1 MSGPVDDENYA
12 TTVDVG
18 FTYSATDAL
27 PSLGV
32 ELSMAH
38 AQEAGLAGQIAP
50 PAAVPLPRERA
61 AKTTGLLGGARGD
74 RNHDLMLV
82 GVRVRK
88 LVRSRVPGP
97 RLVVT
102 EYLVVGVDMVQQ
114 HAYDVEDLQGASLK
128 TDLPRR
134 LMRAPDELLERQG
147 EWQPLPHQSSI
158 VPLRPTAFFCA
169 TCMLQSSHKPCVLCS
184 GSDGTPEHMLLNVQQ
199 FDSRADAQSGTSRGT
214 EAVQSS
220 LDPEQSS
227 ATVPTSS
234 QELVAA
240 CELETAVQSSLED
253 VYGVTEL
260 NSTLRLSVETERA
273 ASLSRA
279 IERELQAAEESSEL
293 LLHEAPGPATAAFL
307 AQSRTVA
314 REEQAVVL
322 PSSSMD
328 TSMSMAMRPRPILS
342 SERTPI
348 LWGPRRALHR
358 IQA

>member
-1 MSGPVDDENYA
+1 MKLGGRRLSIVPTAQHSTRGHAHPGQGKLSLGVSEPVDDENYISE
-12 TTVDVG
+12 VDMG
-18 FTYSATDAL
+18 FTYPATDAL

-114 HAYDVEDLQGASLK
+114 HAYDVEDLQGARLK

-184 GSDGTPEHMLLNVQQ
+184 GSDGTPEHMLLNV
-199 FDSRADAQSGTSRGT
+199 SSLIVWPTLSRGRVV
-214 EAVQSS
+214 AQKLSS
-220 LDPEQSS
+220 RHLIR
-227 ATVPTSS
+227 
-234 QELVAA
+234 
-240 CELETAVQSSLED
+240 
-253 VYGVTEL
+253 
-260 NSTLRLSVETERA
+260 NSRQQRCQRVHKNWWQL
-273 ASLSRA
+273 ASLK
-279 IERELQAAEESSEL
+279 
-293 LLHEAPGPATAAFL
+293 P
-307 AQSRTVA
+307 
-314 REEQAVVL
+314 
-322 PSSSMD
+322 
-328 TSMSMAMRPRPILS
+328 LS
-342 SERTPI
+342 SRRLRTCM
-348 LWGPRRALHR
+348 GPPS
-358 IQA
+358 

>member
-1 MSGPVDDENYA
+1 MPDSVSSGRCLGLAPYAEPLLNCPSGGHGESVMKLGGRRLSIVPTAQHSTRGHAHPGQGKLSLGVSEPVDDENYISE
-12 TTVDVG
+12 VDMG
-18 FTYSATDAL
+18 FTYPATDAL

-114 HAYDVEDLQGASLK
+114 HAYDVEDLQGARLK

-199 FDSRADAQSGTSRGT
+199 FDSMADAQSGTSRGT

-234 QELVAA
+234 QEL
-240 CELETAVQSSLED
+240 
-253 VYGVTEL
+253 
-260 NSTLRLSVETERA
+260 LRA
-273 ASLSRA
+273 
-279 IERELQAAEESSEL
+279 
-293 LLHEAPGPATAAFL
+293 
-307 AQSRTVA
+307 
-314 REEQAVVL
+314 
-322 PSSSMD
+322 
-328 TSMSMAMRPRPILS
+328 
-342 SERTPI
+342 
-348 LWGPRRALHR
+348 
-358 IQA
+358 